1 MELEKL
7 LVKDKITVLCWAK
20 KMSPK
25 HYIKLYKQKTWTL
38 KKCQANEFSK
48 TTNYRLLAC
57 SKRSDS
63 GERCEVKN
71 AMKVEGDWGERC
83 SSSLAFIFSRSFLLC
98 TAPHYSQLS
107 PCGHPAITD
116 TPIIRTADKFRAKI
130 NYRHLTKINSHYYG
144 LSLQRTLT

>member
-1 MELEKL
+1 MDVQQVFFYFANNANYASLFAMELEKL
-7 LVKDKITVLCWAK
+7 LVKDKITVLCPAK

-25 HYIKLYKQKTWTL
+25 HYIKLYKQQKWTL

-63 GERCEVKN
+63 GERCEVKK

-83 SSSLAFIFSRSFLLC
+83 SSSLTFIFSRSLLLRI
-98 TAPHYSQLS
+98 APHYLS
-107 PCGHPAITD
+107 AWKRLIVFKFVHP
-116 TPIIRTADKFRAKI
+116 
-130 NYRHLTKINSHYYG
+130 
-144 LSLQRTLT
+144 